1 MTLPLPGVS
10 PLTTPIGYAVRLST
24 FGSVRSRLISTE
36 AQLLTEQTDKDKSH
50 LCLCL
55 SSPTT
60 TNTIHSVN

>member
-10 PLTTPIGYAVRLST
+10 PLTTPIGYAVLST
-24 FGSVRSRLISTE
+24 FGSVRSRLVSIE

-50 LCLCL
+50 LCL
-55 SSPTT
+55 SSPA